1 MFIVAVQGADMN
13 ADSRRRYQKSQE
25 DLSRIYAAKE
35 AEFNAKLDALAHAN
49 ASLGQTTTQA
59 RPNSKTVSVEAS
71 ASDAAAT
78 SNTTTVLVGGESMEV
93 PKSFEEVHQLSQ
105 RNRQRQ
111 KDHRLNES
119 KARQRRAGEEEY
131 AQDNDFPM
139 DVAGGAEQSWDTQA
153 VKVDPDFYFSAA
165 SDANVDCGVDGTV
178 RFLTSLALF
187 PTSSFCVYEP
197 TRCTYL
203 LFEIYIIHFY

>member
-1 MFIVAVQGADMN
+1 MN

-49 ASLGQTTTQA
+49 ASLGQSTTQA
-59 RPNSKTVSVEAS
+59 RPNSKTAAVEAS
-71 ASDAAAT
+71 VSDAAAT

-131 AQDNDFPM
+131 AQDSDYPM

-178 RFLTSLALF
+178 RFLTSMSLF
-187 PTSSFCVYEP
+187 PTSSFFVLR
-197 TRCTYL
+197 TNTMHVL
-203 LFEIYIIHFY
+203 TF

>member
-1 MFIVAVQGADMN
+1 MN

-25 DLSRIYAAKE
+25 DLSRFYAAKE
-35 AEFNAKLDALAHAN
+35 AEFHAKLDALAHAN
-49 ASLGQTTTQA
+49 ASLGQSTTTQV
-59 RPNSKTVSVEAS
+59 RPSSKTTTAESSAVEAV
-71 ASDAAAT
+71 A
-78 SNTTTVLVGGESMEV
+78 SNTTTVMVGGETMEV

-131 AQDNDFPM
+131 AMDTEYPM
-139 DVAGGAEQSWDTQA
+139 DVAAGGEQSWDTQA

-165 SDANVDCGVDGTV
+165 SDVNVDCGVDGTV
-178 RFLTSLALF
+178 
-187 PTSSFCVYEP
+187 SF
-197 TRCTYL
+197 
-203 LFEIYIIHFY
+203 IIVFRTCMFASMRRLSHVLR